1 MREGDATM
9 RDGAGAKDAWSFWEP
24 HYAAMRPGS
33 VGPNAVLVDVA
44 GRLAAGRALDLGCG
58 HGGDAFWL
66 AGRGWGV
73 TAVDVSATVLDQVAQ
88 RAAEAGLAERVH
100 AVRHDLTAS
109 VPQGR
114 FDLVSAQYFHSP
126 VAMDRP
132 AVLARA
138 AAAVDEGGMLLVVD
152 HASIAPWSWADPD
165 TVFPTPRQALT
176 GLGLDLHEW
185 DAVRTED
192 RDRVAEGPGGQR
204 ATVTDTIIAL
214 IRRPGGHT

>member
-1 MREGDATM
+1 MREGAATM

-66 AGRGWGV
+66 AGRGWDV

-114 FDLVSAQYFHSP
+114 FDLVCAQYFHSP

-138 AAAVDEGGMLLVVD
+138 AAAVDEDGMLLVVD
-152 HASIAPWSWADPD
+152 HASIAPWSWR
-165 TVFPTPRQALT
+165 TPTPCSPPRARPSLVWAST
-176 GLGLDLHEW
+176 CANGTRS
-185 DAVRTED
+185 ARRTATASP
-192 RDRVAEGPGGQR
+192 RDPVGSEPPSPTRSSR
-204 ATVTDTIIAL
+204 
-214 IRRPGGHT
+214 